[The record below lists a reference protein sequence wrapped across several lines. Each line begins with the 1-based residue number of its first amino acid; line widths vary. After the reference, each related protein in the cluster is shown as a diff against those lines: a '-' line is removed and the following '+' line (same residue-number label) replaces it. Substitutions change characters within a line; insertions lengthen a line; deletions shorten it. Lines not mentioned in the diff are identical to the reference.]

1 MSLVDII
8 TRVDAICK
16 KYDKYDVDKQR
27 DSAALSAADDPFA
40 RFYSEFESNVDAA
53 LQKSEAAMTEQ
64 NRAVAVAMFAEVR
77 RTKARLLQELPKL
90 QKLAHKKVRGLSRE
104 ELEARNDLVYAL
116 KDRIESILDGTP
128 GAPKQTGG
136 WAASV
141 SKTGI
146 GIDLSSDARL
156 HAEYFRQTEESEQFR
171 QEYEMRK
178 LKQDEGLDYIAE
190 GLDTLK
196 DMARAMDEE
205 MDKQVGLLDEI
216 DEKADRAASDLKTTN
231 VRLKDTLNKL
241 RSSRNFCLDIVLLC
255 IILGIAAYLYNA
267 LK

>member
-1 MSLVDII
+1 MTLVDII
-8 TRVDAICK
+8 TRLDTICK

-27 DSAALSAADDPFA
+27 DTAAASAADDPFA
-40 RFYSEFESNVDAA
+40 RFYSEFESNIDDT
-53 LQKSEAAMTEQ
+53 LQKSEAAVAEQ
-64 NRAVAVAMFAEVR
+64 NRAAAVAMFAEIR
-77 RTKARLLQELPKL
+77 RTKARLLEELPKL
-90 QKLAHKKVRGLSRE
+90 QKLAHKKVKRLSRE
-104 ELEARNDLVYAL
+104 ELEARNDLVHAL

-128 GAPKQTGG
+128 AAPKQTGG
-136 WAASV
+136 WAAFA

-146 GIDLSSDARL
+146 RIDLPSDIRS
-156 HAEYFRQTEESEQFR
+156 HADYFQQTEESEQFR

-196 DMARAMDEE
+196 EMARAMDEE
-205 MDKQVGLLDEI
+205 MDKQVGVLDEM
-216 DEKADRAASDLKTTN
+216 DVKADRAASDLKSTN

-241 RSSRNFCLDIVLLC
+241 RSNRNFCLDIILLC
-255 IILGIAAYLYNA
+255 IILGIAVYLYNV